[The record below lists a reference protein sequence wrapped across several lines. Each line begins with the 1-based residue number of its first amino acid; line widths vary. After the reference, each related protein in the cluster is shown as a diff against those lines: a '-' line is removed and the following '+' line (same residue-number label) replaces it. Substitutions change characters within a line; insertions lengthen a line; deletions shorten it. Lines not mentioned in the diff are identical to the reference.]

1 MVRKKQNEYELEWTA
16 ARGDETCDWRGI
28 SRCCLV
34 LLLSS
39 FYCSPFL
46 GAYVNLD
53 LVELDEVPGMEDDD
67 DESRRQLSAIDINPH
82 VRQAL
87 SAIVEAIAEV
97 SSMKVDD
104 EPQGMELD
112 AHAHAAQQAA
122 AHAQIAA
129 QQQAHAQVL
138 QQAAQLGMHPATFIQ
153 MQQQMQASQ
162 QAAMLQQQRALQMHA
177 AQQQQIQQ
185 QQHP

>member
-1 MVRKKQNEYELEWTA
+1 MV
-16 ARGDETCDWRGI
+16 
-28 SRCCLV
+28 SRNRVHQGMGRALGAWGGV
-34 LLLSS
+34 S
-39 FYCSPFL
+39 CSPVSNFL
-46 GAYVNLD
+46 LFPFVPPLTGAYVNLD

-67 DESRRQLSAIDINPH
+67 DESRRQMSAIDINPH

-122 AHAQIAA
+122 AHAQLAA
-129 QQQAHAQVL
+129 QQQAHAQAVAH
-138 QQAAQLGMHPATFIQ
+138 QAAQLGLHPAAFIQ

-162 QAAMLQQQRALQMHA
+162 HAAMLQQQRALQMHA

-185 QQHP
+185 QQQHP

>member
-1 MVRKKQNEYELEWTA
+1 M
-16 ARGDETCDWRGI
+16 
-28 SRCCLV
+28 
-34 LLLSS
+34 SS
-39 FYCSPFL
+39 FVSPFL

-129 QQQAHAQVL
+129 QQAHAQVL
-138 QQAAQLGMHPATFIQ
+138 QQAAQLGMHPAAFIQ